1 MELTIAKLKGI
12 TVHNPPR
19 VHVVNVLITAIV
31 YLILCHFLWATNNI
45 VGRWLSS
52 YLDPFTITA
61 LRWVLATPVYPMVLG
76 LGVIR
81 RSLSYIGLK
90 SFILGLLGFTLFNFI
105 LYASLSIAPATLVGL
120 AYGFTPALIV
130 VLSTLLGESRPRLAN
145 LLGVLMS
152 VVGVTVLFLWRGVE
166 LSSAKDTLGIIGG
179 LLAGLLW
186 ALYTVLQQVFFR
198 SSDRAALTLASLV
211 LSLPATLL
219 ASTPWLLRAP
229 LSNLDIRTAIAIV
242 WIAVMPGAVA
252 YYMWNRAVSIVGSQ
266 TAAPFSNLLPVFV
279 AILGYITLGE
289 RVTLG
294 DLVGGALIVL
304 GSTIAL
310 TLKPGNR

>member
-1 MELTIAKLKGI
+1 MVNTLVIA
-12 TVHNPPR
+12 V
-19 VHVVNVLITAIV
+19 V

-61 LRWVLATPVYPMVLG
+61 ARWILAVPVYPMVLG
-76 LGVIR
+76 LSVIR
-81 RSLSYIGLK
+81 RSLSYISFK
-90 SFILGLLGFTLFNFI
+90 TFILGLLGFTLFNFT
-105 LYASLSIAPATLVGL
+105 LYASLSIASATLVGL

-130 VLSTLLGESRPRLAN
+130 VLSTLLGESKPRLAS

-152 VVGVTVLFLWRGVE
+152 VVGVTLLFLWRGIG
-166 LSSAKDTLGIIGG
+166 LSSATDVLGIIGG

-186 ALYTVLQQVFFR
+186 ALYTVLQQVFYR
-198 SSDRAALTLASLV
+198 SSDRAALTLASLI
-211 LSLPATLL
+211 LSLPATLV
-219 ASTPWLLRAP
+219 ASTPWLLKAP
-229 LSNLDIRTAIAIV
+229 LSNLDIRISIALL

-279 AILGYITLGE
+279 AALGYITLGE

-310 TLKPGNR
+310 ISKPGNR